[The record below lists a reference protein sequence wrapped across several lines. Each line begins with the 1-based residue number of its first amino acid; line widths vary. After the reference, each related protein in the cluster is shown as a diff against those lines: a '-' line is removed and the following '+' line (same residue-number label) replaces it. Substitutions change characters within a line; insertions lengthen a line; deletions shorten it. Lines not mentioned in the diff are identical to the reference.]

1 MKKRRKILFLLV
13 FLTGLLLSMTTYA
26 WFTTNRIFEIESFDI
41 QVASKGGI
49 EISTDAID
57 WKGVVGMLE
66 FIAAANTYPS
76 NINQIPNQV
85 RPVSSAGE
93 VEDAKLKIF
102 YGEVAMDK
110 YHYLSAERTVEK
122 ARLMEDSEAYFVAFD
137 VFIKSPMPKQLM
149 IAPGS
154 GVSYEADL
162 SNPSGIENAFRIAFI
177 NQGNAPETNSLH
189 SIQNLNSGTS
199 AIIWEPNY
207 NSHTN
212 SAVEHAKNVYAINT
226 TTNAPRLTYYGIKT
240 EIPSNLRLDV
250 SKANANDNP
259 NYFALVNPQITT
271 VSNND
276 QFQDFINITSGITKI
291 RIYIW
296 LEGQDVDC
304 EDGANYGNLAI
315 NLQFVAR

>member
-1 MKKRRKILFLLV
+1 MRKRRRILILLV

-41 QVASKGGI
+41 QVASRGGI

-66 FIAAANTYPS
+66 FIEASNTYPG

-93 VEDAKLKIF
+93 VENGKLKIF

-110 YHYLSAERTVEK
+110 YHYLSAERKIDE
-122 ARLMEDSEAYFVAFD
+122 AGLMESSNAYYVAFD
-137 VFIKSPMPKQLM
+137 VFIKSPMPKFLT

-154 GVSYEADL
+154 GVTYEDDQ

-177 NQGNAPETNSLH
+177 NQGNAAETSSLH
-189 SIQNLNSGTS
+189 TIQNLNSGTNS
-199 AIIWEPNY
+199 IIWEPNY
-207 NSHTN
+207 NSHTA
-212 SAVEHAKNVYAINT
+212 SAIEHAKNVYSINT
-226 TTNAPRLTYYGIKT
+226 TFNAPRITYYGIKA
-240 EIPSNLRLDV
+240 EIDSKLRLDV
-250 SKANANDNP
+250 SKANIYDNP
-259 NYFALVNPQITT
+259 NYFAQVNPQIAT
-271 VSNND
+271 VTNND
-276 QFQDFINITSGITKI
+276 QFQDFINIESGITKI
-291 RIYIW
+291 RVYVW

-304 EDGANYGNLAI
+304 EDAANYGNLAI